1 MLRENMKIGGLGEDQ
16 LEFSED
22 NQSAG
27 SDYDSQEDSEEND
40 DYGLEGG
47 IGAAQNQYGGQL
59 APVPGIPSRGPPGGY
74 DQ

>member
-1 MLRENMKIGGLGEDQ
+1 MLRERLKQGGLGEDQ

-27 SDYDSQEDSEEND
+27 SEYNSEEDSDEND

-47 IGAAQNQYGGQL
+47 VTGA
-59 APVPGIPSRGPPGGY
+59 
-74 DQ
+74 